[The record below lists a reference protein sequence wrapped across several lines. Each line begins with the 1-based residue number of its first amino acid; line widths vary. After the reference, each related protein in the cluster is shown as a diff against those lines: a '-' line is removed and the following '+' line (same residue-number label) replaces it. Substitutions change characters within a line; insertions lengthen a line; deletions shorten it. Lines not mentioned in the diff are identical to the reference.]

1 MRFFTIMHGVR
12 KSLAQ
17 TTVEYAII
25 IALIAIAAIGAYMAL
40 GTQTTNL
47 VKAETEKLAT
57 GQQVT
62 VDQADTSGVTGP
74 SLSQF

>member
-1 MRFFTIMHGVR
+1 MFRTMQNRTR
-12 KSLAQ
+12 KSLGQ

-47 VKAETEKLAT
+47 VKAETDKLAT
-57 GQQVT
+57 GQAVT
-62 VDQADTSGVTGP
+62 VEQADTSSVSGP
-74 SLSQF
+74 SLQNF